1 MNDKSN
7 KSRPSLYTTSTEP
20 LNLNPCTLKLKEYS
34 SQFFGFSQNP
44 SYLCS
49 REDRLRLSNLKQALI
64 AFGLHCLCNIK
75 RQFSFSYCIR
85 FRFVIW
91 FVKKHTRLAEIA
103 GLVCINGEI
112 YITRSARASLVRDRV
127 SRQSR

>member
-1 MNDKSN
+1 MSYINN
-7 KSRPSLYTTSTEP
+7 I
-20 LNLNPCTLKLKEYS
+20 KLIK
-34 SQFFGFSQNP
+34 FGQIFGISQNSP
-44 SYLCS
+44 YLCS

-91 FVKKHTRLAEIA
+91 FIKSIQ
-103 GLVCINGEI
+103 G
-112 YITRSARASLVRDRV
+112 SLR
-127 SRQSR
+127 